1 MTSGFL
7 AKTRPL
13 LSLAILAAFAALQ
26 VTTLRAEEEKKGFF
40 SKLFGGGSKT
50 EEKPAPTPEPK
61 AEPKSTA
68 KPKSSTPSKSTSSTK
83 SKSDSG
89 KSTAKTTTPAK
100 KPETKVTPKV
110 EPEKPKVADK
120 PKETPK
126 PAVTESKPKTEPK
139 PAEKPAVMTTN
150 VRGEVKPSVSNP
162 WHVIDIG
169 GRDYVTLESIRNFYN
184 PLFGFTSFKQQGN
197 HIWLISSKLVVKTQV
212 GSQELLMNNMKFILS
227 FPVTQHGD
235 KVCISRLDLVKL
247 VDPILNPSHIQG
259 AEYFD
264 TVVVDAG
271 HGGHDNGA
279 RGVYGYE
286 KDYALKMA
294 QHLRN
299 ALTARGFK
307 VVLTRSTDNF
317 ISLGGRVAIANQ
329 IPNSIFISLHLNSG
343 GSTASGIETWALTPQ
358 NAAATISRGGGYNV
372 SGTTGNKQDSANIAL
387 ASAVQARV
395 LSTVKVVDRGI
406 KRAQW
411 SVLTGI
417 KKPGILFEGGFV
429 TNSKECLLIASESY
443 QKTVAAAIADAVV
456 NYRKALEPAMA
467 RR

>member
-1 MTSGFL
+1 MTSASPASFRRAAAVILVAGFAL
-7 AKTRPL
+7 AQIQPARG
-13 LSLAILAAFAALQ
+13 
-26 VTTLRAEEEKKGFF
+26 EEEKKGFF
-40 SKLFGGGSKT
+40 SKIFGGGKS
-50 EEKPAPTPEPK
+50 EEKPAEKP
-61 AEPKSTA
+61 AEVKTESKPKSTTSNKSKSTA
-68 KPKSSTPSKSTSSTK
+68 SKPKSE
-83 SKSDSG
+83 
-89 KSTAKTTTPAK
+89 PAK
-100 KPETKVTPKV
+100 KPAPKPV
-110 EPEKPKVADK
+110 VAEKKTQEK

-126 PAVTESKPKTEPK
+126 ATPKVETK
-139 PAEKPAVMTTN
+139 PAPAPQTASVNN
-150 VRGEVKPSVSNP
+150 VKNEAKPSASNP
-162 WHVIDIG
+162 WHVIDVG
-169 GRDYVTLESIRNFYN
+169 GRDYITLESIRNFYN
-184 PLFGFTSFKQQGN
+184 PLFGFTGFREQGN
-197 HIWLISSKLVVKTQV
+197 HVWLMSNKLVIKASI

-227 FPVTQHGD
+227 FPVISHGGRTL
-235 KVCISRLDLVKL
+235 ISRLDLVKL

-271 HGGHDNGA
+271 HGGHDAGA

-286 KDYALKMA
+286 KNFALKMA
-294 QHLRN
+294 QHLRT
-299 ALTARGFK
+299 ALMARGFK
-307 VVLTRSTDNF
+307 VVLTRSTDSF
-317 ISLGGRVAIANQ
+317 ISLSGRVSIANQ

-358 NAAATISRGGGYNV
+358 NAAATISRGGGYNA

-429 TNSKECLLIASESY
+429 TNAKECLLIASDSY
-443 QKTVAAAIADAVV
+443 QKTVAVAIADAVA
-456 NYRKALEPAMA
+456 NYRKALEPAMVN

>member
-1 MTSGFL
+1 MTSGSPASFRRAAAVFL
-7 AKTRPL
+7 VAGFA
-13 LSLAILAAFAALQ
+13 LAQIQPA
-26 VTTLRAEEEKKGFF
+26 RGEEEKKGFF
-40 SKLFGGGSKT
+40 SKIFGGGKS
-50 EEKPAPTPEPK
+50 EE
-61 AEPKSTA
+61 
-68 KPKSSTPSKSTSSTK
+68 
-83 SKSDSG
+83 
-89 KSTAKTTTPAK
+89 
-100 KPETKVTPKV
+100 
-110 EPEKPKVADK
+110 
-120 PKETPK
+120 
-126 PAVTESKPKTEPK
+126 K
-139 PAEKPAVMTTN
+139 PAEKPA
-150 VRGEVKPSVSNP
+150 EVKPESKPKSTTSSKSKSTASEPKSKPAKKPAPKPVVAEKKTEEKPKEAPKATPKVEIKPAPAPQTASVNNVKNEAKPSASNP
-162 WHVIDIG
+162 WHVIDVG
-169 GRDYVTLESIRNFYN
+169 GRDYITLESIRNFYN
-184 PLFGFTSFKQQGN
+184 PLFGFTGFREQGN
-197 HIWLISSKLVVKTQV
+197 HVWLMSNKLVIKASI

-227 FPVTQHGD
+227 FPVISHGGRTL
-235 KVCISRLDLVKL
+235 ISRLDLVKL

-271 HGGHDNGA
+271 HGGHDAGA

-286 KDYALKMA
+286 KNFALKMA
-294 QHLRN
+294 QHLRT
-299 ALTARGFK
+299 ALMARGFK
-307 VVLTRSTDNF
+307 VVLTRSTDSF
-317 ISLGGRVAIANQ
+317 ISLSGRVSIANQ

-358 NAAATISRGGGYNV
+358 NAAATISRGGGYNA

-429 TNSKECLLIASESY
+429 TNAKECLLIASDSY
-443 QKTVAAAIADAVV
+443 QKTVAVAIADAVA
-456 NYRKALEPAMA
+456 NYRKALEPAMVN

>member
-1 MTSGFL
+1 MTSGSPASFRRAAAVILVAGFAL
-7 AKTRPL
+7 AQIQPARG
-13 LSLAILAAFAALQ
+13 
-26 VTTLRAEEEKKGFF
+26 EEEKKGFF
-40 SKLFGGGSKT
+40 SKIFGGGKS
-50 EEKPAPTPEPK
+50 EE
-61 AEPKSTA
+61 
-68 KPKSSTPSKSTSSTK
+68 
-83 SKSDSG
+83 
-89 KSTAKTTTPAK
+89 
-100 KPETKVTPKV
+100 
-110 EPEKPKVADK
+110 
-120 PKETPK
+120 
-126 PAVTESKPKTEPK
+126 K
-139 PAEKPAVMTTN
+139 PAEKPA
-150 VRGEVKPSVSNP
+150 EVKTESKPKSTTSSKSKSTASKPKSEPAKKPAPKPVVAEKKTEEKPKEASKATPKVETKPAPAPQTASVSNVKNEAKPSASNP
-162 WHVIDIG
+162 WHVIDVG
-169 GRDYVTLESIRNFYN
+169 GRDYITLESIRNFYN
-184 PLFGFTSFKQQGN
+184 PLFGFTGFRQQGN
-197 HIWLISSKLVVKTQV
+197 HVWLMSNKLVIKASV

-227 FPVTQHGD
+227 FPVISHGD
-235 KVCISRLDLVKL
+235 KTLISRLDLVKL

-271 HGGHDNGA
+271 HGGHDAGA

-286 KDYALKMA
+286 KNFALKMA
-294 QHLRN
+294 QHLRT
-299 ALTARGFK
+299 ALMARGFK
-307 VVLTRSTDNF
+307 VVLTRSTDSF
-317 ISLGGRVAIANQ
+317 ISLSGRVSIANQ

-358 NAAATISRGGGYNV
+358 NAAATISRGGGYNA

-429 TNSKECLLIASESY
+429 TNAKECLLIASDSY
-443 QKTVAAAIADAVV
+443 QKTVAVAIADAVA
-456 NYRKALEPAMA
+456 NYRKALEPAMVN

>member
-1 MTSGFL
+1 MIAVAGVVL
-7 AKTRPL
+7 AQIQP
-13 LSLAILAAFAALQ
+13 
-26 VTTLRAEEEKKGFF
+26 VRAEEEKKGFF
-40 SKLFGGGSKT
+40 SKIFGGGGSEQKPA
-50 EEKPAPTPEPK
+50 EKPAEPK
-61 AEPKSTA
+61 TESKPKSTTSSSKSKSTA
-68 KPKSSTPSKSTSSTK
+68 SKPKSE
-83 SKSDSG
+83 
-89 KSTAKTTTPAK
+89 PAK
-100 KPETKVTPKV
+100 KTETKPVVT
-110 EPEKPKVADK
+110 EKKTEK

-126 PAVTESKPKTEPK
+126 VETK
-139 PAEKPAVMTTN
+139 PAPAAAPAPKAAVSSN
-150 VRGEVKPSVSNP
+150 VKGEVKPSASNP
-162 WHVIDIG
+162 WHVIDVG
-169 GRDYVTLESIRNFYN
+169 GRDYITLESIRNFYN
-184 PLFGFTSFKQQGN
+184 PLFGFTGFREQGN
-197 HIWLISSKLVVKTQV
+197 HIWLMSNKLVIKASI

-227 FPVTQHGD
+227 FPVISHNGKTL
-235 KVCISRLDLVKL
+235 ISRLDLVKL

-271 HGGHDNGA
+271 HGGHDAGA

-286 KDYALKMA
+286 KDFALKMA
-294 QHLRN
+294 QHLRT
-299 ALTARGFK
+299 ALMARGFK
-307 VVLTRSTDNF
+307 VVLTRSTDTF

-358 NAAATISRGGGYNV
+358 NAAATISRGGGYNM

-443 QKTVAAAIADAVV
+443 QKTVAAAIADAVS
-456 NYRKALEPAMA
+456 NYRKALEPAMVN

>member
-1 MTSGFL
+1 MTSGSPASFRRAAAVFL
-7 AKTRPL
+7 VAGFA
-13 LSLAILAAFAALQ
+13 LAQIQPA
-26 VTTLRAEEEKKGFF
+26 RGEEEKKGFF
-40 SKLFGGGSKT
+40 SKIFGGGKS
-50 EEKPAPTPEPK
+50 EE
-61 AEPKSTA
+61 
-68 KPKSSTPSKSTSSTK
+68 
-83 SKSDSG
+83 
-89 KSTAKTTTPAK
+89 
-100 KPETKVTPKV
+100 
-110 EPEKPKVADK
+110 
-120 PKETPK
+120 
-126 PAVTESKPKTEPK
+126 K
-139 PAEKPAVMTTN
+139 PAEKPA
-150 VRGEVKPSVSNP
+150 EVKPESKPKSTTSSKSKSTASKPKSDPAKKPAPKPVVAEKKTEEKPKEAPKATPKVETKPAPAPQTASVNNVKNEAKPSASNP
-162 WHVIDIG
+162 WHVIDVG
-169 GRDYVTLESIRNFYN
+169 GRDYITLESIRNFYN
-184 PLFGFTSFKQQGN
+184 PLFGFTGFREQGN
-197 HIWLISSKLVVKTQV
+197 HVWLMSNKLVIKASI

-227 FPVTQHGD
+227 FPVISHGGRTL
-235 KVCISRLDLVKL
+235 ISRLDLVKL

-271 HGGHDNGA
+271 HGGHDAGA

-286 KDYALKMA
+286 KNFALKMA
-294 QHLRN
+294 QHLRT
-299 ALTARGFK
+299 ALMARGFK
-307 VVLTRSTDNF
+307 VVLTRSTDSF
-317 ISLGGRVAIANQ
+317 ISLSGRVSIANQ

-358 NAAATISRGGGYNV
+358 NAAATISRGGGYNA

-429 TNSKECLLIASESY
+429 TNAKECLLIASDSY
-443 QKTVAAAIADAVV
+443 QKTVAVAIADAVA
-456 NYRKALEPAMA
+456 NYRKALEPAMVN